1 MTIFNRTAI
10 VVRPGQP
17 FLDWL
22 YRADPTSREL
32 SLEDL
37 QREPTVYLLPDCDN
51 YEEVRQHLKQVCN
64 EIFDQELDGWHRVP
78 SSWPAERD
86 LEIFDLWFE
95 WSFHTMVIDVSHNP
109 LLRED
114 L

>member
-1 MTIFNRTAI
+1 
-10 VVRPGQP
+10 
-17 FLDWL
+17 
-22 YRADPTSREL
+22 
-32 SLEDL
+32 
-37 QREPTVYLLPDCDN
+37 
-51 YEEVRQHLKQVCN
+51 
-64 EIFDQELDGWHRVP
+64 VP